1 MPSDRD
7 QLPRHKPHPSK
18 IESVT
23 EEARLDTLLPSRPA
37 RGKLP
42 SRLDQPQRIG
52 SSSNTRGKRLPFK
65 LTHSSRDQLPSR
77 LDKSRRDQ
85 RPSSLNPSRQD
96 RPSKQYFRST
106 KKNPLIS
113 RLDRSQ
119 PQQTEHISIN
129 PAFASAHDITMAT
142 RQTEY
147 ELLAP
152 QEQKKQEEWAQKRMA
167 ELGRCPANFKWIQV
181 PGGYNCDAGNHW
193 MTDAL
198 VAEGKGGF
206 LALNTYMGGS
216 SLDPEV
222 VENLKKTDRSDS
234 ATVWRSSVV
243 HVIPLLNCIPRP
255 CISHTFKFAREGKL
269 PQGCEAGNGLQP
281 LYLDG
286 KCKSLS

>member
-18 IESVT
+18 IESVA
-23 EEARLDTLLPSRPA
+23 EEARLDALLPSRPA

-52 SSSNTRGKRLPFK
+52 SSSNTSGKRLPFK

-113 RLDRSQ
+113 RLDHSQ

-152 QEQKKQEEWAQKRMA
+152 QEQKKQEEWCHVLRTGVYIASSPPLGHHHSYIFTQTHPHSTSTACSGRDKWAQKRIA
-167 ELGRCPANFKWIQV
+167 ELGRCPANFK
-181 PGGYNCDAGNHW
+181 
-193 MTDAL
+193 
-198 VAEGKGGF
+198 
-206 LALNTYMGGS
+206 
-216 SLDPEV
+216 
-222 VENLKKTDRSDS
+222 
-234 ATVWRSSVV
+234 
-243 HVIPLLNCIPRP
+243 
-255 CISHTFKFAREGKL
+255 
-269 PQGCEAGNGLQP
+269 
-281 LYLDG
+281 
-286 KCKSLS
+286 